1 MQERQPAGVFYLTR
15 KPKVPED
22 TVKTW

>member
-1 MQERQPAGVFYLTR
+1 MQKTTSRFFYLTM